1 MKRRSRLVITCVTAI
16 FLAFAVI
23 LVFLQ
28 GRQSP
33 HQSLLK
39 ELDVSDVEYISIYK
53 STGEAEARLSEDDVP
68 EVVQL
73 LNMVN
78 LTGAGTQD
86 YADQFSLRRPMFHI
100 CLKDGRE
107 FDFSAWEPYFIIN
120 TETFGEGFGY
130 SLKEKNIVTGSG
142 YRLLRTVHAYYDYNY
157 GNYNYNV
164 CVTLRKTYDNL
175 CRAYFYR

>member
-1 MKRRSRLVITCVTAI
+1 MIRRSGLAIACVIAVFLV
-16 FLAFAVI
+16 FAVI
-23 LVFLQ
+23 LICLQ
-28 GRQSP
+28 SRQSP

-39 ELDVSDVEYISIYK
+39 ELDASDVEYISIYK
-53 STGEAEARLSEDDVP
+53 SSGEAEARLSEDDVS

-86 YADQFSLRRPMFHI
+86 YADQFYFRRPMFHI

-107 FDFSAWEPYFIIN
+107 FDFSAWQPYYIIN

-130 SLKEKNIVTGSG
+130 SLEAENAVTGSG
-142 YRLLRTVHAYYDYNY
+142 YRFQRTTDNYYGYNY
-157 GNYNYNV
+157 GNYNYDV
-164 CVTLRKTYDNL
+164 CVNLRKTYDSL

>member
-1 MKRRSRLVITCVTAI
+1 MKRQSRLAIVCVAAV

-23 LVFLQ
+23 LAILQ
-28 GRQSP
+28 SRQSP

-39 ELDVSDVEYISIYK
+39 ELDVSNVEYISIYK
-53 STGEAEARLSEDDVP
+53 SSGEAEARLSEDDVP

-100 CLKDGRE
+100 CLKDGKE
-107 FDFSAWEPYFIIN
+107 FDFSAWYPYFIIN
-120 TETFGEGFGY
+120 TKTFGEAFGY
-130 SLKEKNIVTGSG
+130 SLNEKNVVTGSG
-142 YRLLRTVHAYYDYNY
+142 YRVLRTADGYYGGSY
-157 GNYNYNV
+157 GDYNYNV
-164 CVTLRKTYDNL
+164 CVTLRITYNNL
-175 CRAYFYR
+175 CRAYLYR